1 MRARTVLAATAAQL
15 LICGAVGGASAA
27 EARAADCANAAV
39 VPVDVATSQAA
50 TGAVVCLINA
60 ERAKRGLK
68 AVTLSRILSR
78 ASAGQS
84 VDMVRLKYFTHESPS
99 GMTLRK
105 RAARAGYRKLS
116 CPPMLGEV
124 LAFGSGEFATAAA
137 LVASLMAD
145 PAHRTVI
152 LDRRYR
158 DAGVGLALGAP
169 MDGMGDDG
177 VTLAMSFG
185 RR

>member
-1 MRARTVLAATAAQL
+1 MGLRAVLAATAAQL
-15 LICGAVGGASAA
+15 LLCGAIGGATAAEAGAVG
-27 EARAADCANAAV
+27 CANTGV
-39 VPVDVATSQAA
+39 VPVDAASTQKATA
-50 TGAVVCLINA
+50 AVVCLINV
-60 ERAKRGLK
+60 ERAKRGLR
-68 AVTLSRILSR
+68 AVKLSRILSR

-84 VDMVRLKYFTHESPS
+84 TEMVRLKYFSHVSPA
-99 GMTLRK
+99 GVTLRK
-105 RAARAGYRKLS
+105 RAARAGYRKVS

-124 LAFGSGEFATAAA
+124 LAFGSGKDATAAA

-145 PAHRTVI
+145 PAHRFVM

-158 DAGVGLALGAP
+158 DAGIGLALGAP
-169 MDGMGDDG
+169 MEDMGDG

>member
-1 MRARTVLAATAAQL
+1 MRVRTVLAATAAQL
-15 LICGAVGGASAA
+15 LVCGVVGGASAA
-27 EARAADCANAAV
+27 EASAADCANAAV

-68 AVTLSRILSR
+68 GVTLSRILSR

-84 VDMVRLKYFTHESPS
+84 ADMVRLKYFSHVSPA
-99 GMTLRK
+99 GMTLRV

-116 CPPMLGEV
+116 CPPTLGEV
-124 LAFGSGEFATAAA
+124 LAFGAGEDATATAF
-137 LVASLMAD
+137 VASLMAD
-145 PAHRTVI
+145 PAHKSVM

-169 MDGMGDDG
+169 MEGMGDDG